1 MNETKARGEAAKG
14 MRRHRS
20 RPVPKWVK
28 ERQELDEMARRRCLL
43 ILSVLS
49 GEKPVTDAIAEL
61 KLSRGRYYQLEELA
75 LEGMLE
81 ALSPA
86 PAAGPGRPA
95 DQGLKIAQLEA
106 KVAKMEQEKRRMER
120 LLFLTRKLV
129 KPGRVTM
136 PGVGRPNSAK
146 SGSPRSSDS
155 PSRKTESV
163 SLSTPRTAGVGAP

>member
-1 MNETKARGEAAKG
+1 MNETKARGEATKG
-14 MRRHRS
+14 RRRHRS

-75 LEGMLE
+75 LKGMLE

-86 PAAGPGRPA
+86 PATGPGRPP

-106 KVAKMEQEKRRMER
+106 KVAKLEQEKRRIER

-136 PGVGRPNSAK
+136 PGVGRSSAK
-146 SGSPRSSDS
+146 GGSPRSSDS

-163 SLSTPRTAGVGAP
+163 GPSTPRTVGVGAL